1 MSRRFLFLFLSLFTL
16 ALVACSGSATPQ
28 LIASYPNRPPSSP
41 PQPNTI
47 LVYNTYLELD
57 VAEVTQAGSQATQIA
72 YRRGGYLVSSQSWY
86 RDGRLYTTLELAV
99 PQASLENTLGELH
112 RLGNVASERI
122 SGQPA
127 NTTYRD
133 EWNVFSRITVQLR
146 PAAYTWTRSEPAP
159 HVWNPGHTFA
169 SAFEVGSTILKF
181 LIDALIWIIV
191 VSGPFILIA
200 LALRML
206 YRRLRHP

>member
-1 MSRRFLFLFLSLFTL
+1 MSRRILFLFLSLFILTM
-16 ALVACSGSATPQ
+16 AACSGSATPQ
-28 LIASYPNRPPSSP
+28 LIASYPSRPQSSL

-47 LVYNTYLELD
+47 LVYSTYLELD
-57 VAEVTQAGSQATQIA
+57 VAEVTQAANQATQIA
-72 YRRGGYLVSSQSWY
+72 YRQGGYLVSSNSWY

-99 PQASLENTLGELH
+99 PQVTLENTLGELH
-112 RLGNVASERI
+112 KLGNVASERI
-122 SGQPA
+122 SGQPL
-127 NTTYRD
+127 NTNYRD
-133 EWNVFSRITVQLR
+133 EWDVFSRITIQLR
-146 PAAYTWTRSEPAP
+146 PAASTWPRSEPAP
-159 HVWNPGHTFA
+159 HFWDPGRTFA

-200 LALRML
+200 LALRLL